1 MDFEHNYDAKEFG
14 KRLKKLRKERGYTQ
28 EKLAELLMVSIDS
41 ISNYETGKTTC
52 MPEHVTKIC
61 QILNISA
68 DNLYFGLNK
77 DLIEKQQDVSLNKII
92 EKLKSCSDFDL
103 ARVDSMIQ
111 ILLAQPAA

>member
-52 MPEHVTKIC
+52 I
-61 QILNISA
+61 
-68 DNLYFGLNK
+68 LYF
-77 DLIEKQQDVSLNKII
+77 IEKIG
-92 EKLKSCSDFDL
+92 
-103 ARVDSMIQ
+103 
-111 ILLAQPAA
+111 LL